1 MIATPWYLMAVGVGL
16 VIVGFLAAG
25 FRQVLGSGPPAID
38 RRMRDGQI
46 AKILRDRQRAG
57 FPVLIVYAGLACVF
71 ASVVWRG
78 VRWVLIQAG

>member
-16 VIVGFLAAG
+16 VIIGLLAAG
-25 FRQVLGSGPPAID
+25 FRQVLRSGPSAID
-38 RRMRDGQI
+38 PRMRDDQI

-57 FPVLIVYAGLACVF
+57 FPVLIVYAGVACVF

-78 VRWVLIQAG
+78 VRWALALAG